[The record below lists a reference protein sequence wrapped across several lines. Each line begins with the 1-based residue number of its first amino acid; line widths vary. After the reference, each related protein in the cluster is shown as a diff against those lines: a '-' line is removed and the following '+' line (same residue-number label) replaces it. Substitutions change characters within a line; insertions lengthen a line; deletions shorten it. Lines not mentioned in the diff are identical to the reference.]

1 MGSKTILGG
10 LIAAAV
16 LGLGGTAQADPMV
29 TNGSFEASSYGASSQ
44 FGSNSFGQGVTGWTG
59 TGYELYFVGGTQT
72 TVSAA
77 NQYDDPQTYLRPSVT
92 TSPNGGNFV
101 ALDGDSSFQGGSA
114 TTAGATISQT
124 INGLTPG
131 LQYDVSFDWA
141 ATELLDRTGDT
152 TERLA
157 VDFGSDAQT
166 TATVSVPSG
175 GFSGWMQQSFGFTA
189 SSASEVLTFLSFGTP
204 TGSPPIALLD
214 GISVVQAVPEPASWA
229 TLALGLVV
237 LGGTLRTLRR
247 QV

>member
-1 MGSKTILGG
+1 MSSKAILGG
-10 LIAAAV
+10 LVAAAV
-16 LGLGGTAQADPMV
+16 LGLGGVAQADPTV
-29 TNGSFEASSYGASSQ
+29 ANAGFESSSYSANSQ
-44 FGSNSFGQGVTGWTG
+44 FGANSFGQGVTGWTG

-77 NQYDDPQTYLRPSVT
+77 NQYNDPKTYLRPNVT

-101 ALDGDSSFQGGSA
+101 ALDGDISLQSGS
-114 TTAGATISQT
+114 TISQT

-131 LQYDVSFDWA
+131 LQYDVGFDWA
-141 ATELLDRTGDT
+141 ASELINRTGAT

-175 GFSGWMQQSFGFTA
+175 GFSGWMQQSFRFTA
-189 SSASEVLTFLSFGTP
+189 SSASEVLTFLSFGTSN
-204 TGSPPIALLD
+204 GSPPVALLD
-214 GISVVQAVPEPASWA
+214 SVSVTQAVPEPASWA
-229 TLALGLVV
+229 TLVLGLAV

-247 QV
+247 QT

>member
-1 MGSKTILGG
+1 MSSKAILGG
-10 LIAAAV
+10 LVAAAV
-16 LGLGGTAQADPMV
+16 LGLGGVAQAAPAV
-29 TNGSFEASSYGASSQ
+29 ANAGFESSSYSASSQ
-44 FGSNSFGQGVTGWTG
+44 FGANSFGQGVTGWTG

-77 NQYDDPQTYLRPSVT
+77 NQYNDPKTYLRPNVT

-101 ALDGDSSFQGGSA
+101 ALDGDISLQSGS
-114 TTAGATISQT
+114 TISQT

-131 LQYDVSFDWA
+131 LQYDVGFDWA
-141 ATELLDRTGDT
+141 ASELINRTGAT

-175 GFSGWMQQSFGFTA
+175 GFSGWMQQSFRFTA

-204 TGSPPIALLD
+204 SGSPPVALLD
-214 GISVVQAVPEPASWA
+214 GVSVTQAVPEPASWA
-229 TLALGLVV
+229 TLVLGLAV

-247 QV
+247 QT